1 MIKIVTFGETL
12 AQRNAT
18 YIGPYSEGG
27 DYMLDCAGAESNV
40 AVDLRKLGLANVETV
55 WVSNVGDDGEG
66 EFILREL
73 KDRTSVAA
81 RVIGGRPTGIS
92 YLNHLPDGQHVKT
105 YRRKGSA
112 ASLLTFQDIEP
123 HLRDA
128 ALLHVTGIT
137 PALSDACRQAIF
149 DALDYASKRGI
160 PVSFDLNYR
169 PQLWGRDEARAV
181 FERMLVHA
189 AIFKLGHDE
198 AEAVWAMG
206 LSAQEYARRFQA
218 MNKGIVVVTRGA
230 DGAVAYDGVSLVEHP
245 GFVVEVVDPIGA
257 GDAFVAGLL
266 GGILESC
273 TPKGFLGL
281 SAKLRQPILR
291 RALEIA
297 NAAGALTCTRRGD
310 TAAMPTMAEVRE
322 LIEAQQMLL

>member
-1 MIKIVTFGETL
+1 MIRIVTFGETL

-18 YIGPYSEGG
+18 YVGPYREDGE
-27 DYMLDCAGAESNV
+27 YMLDCAGAESNV
-40 AVDLRKLGLANVETV
+40 AVDLCKLGLPDIETI
-55 WVSNVGDDGEG
+55 WVSNVGDDSEG

-81 RVIGGRPTGIS
+81 RVISGRPTGIS
-92 YLNHLPDGQHVKT
+92 YLNHLPDGQHVKS

-123 HLRDA
+123 HLRQAD
-128 ALLHVTGIT
+128 LLHVTGIT
-137 PALSDACRQAIF
+137 PALSDACRQAVF

-181 FERMLVHA
+181 FERMLGYA

-206 LSAQEYARRFQA
+206 LSAHEYARRFQA

-230 DGAVAYDGVSLVEHP
+230 GGAIACDGVSWVDQP

-273 TPKGFLGL
+273 TPREFLEL
-281 SAKLRQPILR
+281 PAKLRQPILR
-291 RALEIA
+291 RAIEIA

-310 TAAMPTMAEVRE
+310 TAAMPMMAEVRAF
-322 LIEAQQMLL
+322 IASHRAA